1 MRHFFYQGLKMSN
14 QTEIGVIVRNHVA
27 HLTGEPAP
35 NKLQGVLVGV
45 TYGGVRYYYHFGQ
58 VKLHSGASDVL
69 IKDIV
74 FFIGSN
80 SKVFTATLL
89 ALAATGA
96 QNPVMPSTSVASLL
110 PSSVSINQ
118 PYGDILLWH
127 LATHSAGYPDGP
139 CGPPYPFGAYP
150 FSSMGGFLNDFTP
163 SYEPGKYWFY
173 SNQSFALLGVL
184 LSHAYSTDDA
194 SSNWD
199 DSYQNWPAVVV
210 DNVVAPLNMPSTQ
223 VDYANVLARVAQ
235 GYVFSEGEDQP
246 VFAPL
251 ENLPDWG
258 LTSAGLGA
266 GALSSTLEDML
277 TFLEASISPPQG
289 ALGEAMVETQQA
301 HPGSEG
307 LSMGLGWQLSNDYL
321 DKNGGLSG
329 YETYMAFD
337 PAAKIGVFLF
347 GNTSSASTNSHPG
360 GALDNAG
367 RNLLGA
373 LRNSSANPSQFPKP
387 PESPQCPSKGGG
399 A

>member
-1 MRHFFYQGLKMSN
+1 MSN

-45 TYGGVRYYYHFGQ
+45 TYKGARYYYHFGQ
-58 VKLHSGASDVL
+58 VKLYSGASDVL

-89 ALAATGA
+89 ALAATAA
-96 QNPVMPSTSVASLL
+96 QNPVTPSTPAASLL
-110 PSSVSINQ
+110 PSSVGMNE
-118 PYGDILLWH
+118 PCGEILLWH

-139 CGPPYPFGAYP
+139 CGPPYPFGSYP
-150 FSSMGGFLNDFTP
+150 FSSMGQFLNDFTP
-163 SYEPGKYWFY
+163 PYAPGKYWVY

-184 LSHAYSTDDA
+184 LSHAYSTDA
-194 SSNWD
+194 TSSGWD

-210 DNVVAPLNMPSTQ
+210 DNVAAPLNMPSTQ
-223 VDYANVLARVAQ
+223 VDYANVLTRVAQ
-235 GYVFSEGEDQP
+235 GYVFSDREDHP
-246 VFAPL
+246 VFTPL

-289 ALGEAMVETQQA
+289 ALGAAMAETQQA
-301 HPGSEG
+301 YPGSEG
-307 LSMGLGWQLSNDYL
+307 LSMGFGWQLSNDYL

-329 YETYMAFD
+329 YQTYMAFD
-337 PAAKIGVFLF
+337 PVAKIGVFLF
-347 GNTSSASTNSHPG
+347 GNTSSKSPNSDPG
-360 GALDNAG
+360 SALDNAG

-373 LRNSSANPSQFPKP
+373 LRNSSADPSKFPKP
-387 PESPQCPSKGGG
+387 PHNPQCPSASGG